1 MKMRICV
8 ECEEQFDVD
17 SPAKRRVGGLK
28 THCSECSV
36 ETTVKY
42 AGVNGAD
49 GKMAST
55 QILKFDSQ
63 QDREKYLAYWRA
75 SSGMNTGKNC
85 SLGFRASEPNISRKV
100 VLTQISN
107 PNHKGKSE

>member
-28 THCSECSV
+28 THCVDCSE

-75 SSGMNTGKNC
+75 SSGMNTGKSC
-85 SLGFRASEPNISRKV
+85 QLTFRASEPKV
-100 VLTQISN
+100 SKHIVLTQIAN
-107 PNHKGKSE
+107 ENHKGKA

>member
-1 MKMRICV
+1 MRICV

-28 THCSECSV
+28 THCVDCSE

-63 QDREKYLAYWRA
+63 QDRDKYLAYWRA
-75 SSGMNTGKNC
+75 SSGMNVGKSC
-85 SLGFRASEPNISRKV
+85 QLTYRASEPKV
-100 VLTQISN
+100 SKKIVMTQIGN
-107 PNHKGKSE
+107 ENHKGKA

>member
-1 MKMRICV
+1 MI
-8 ECEEQFDVD
+8 
-17 SPAKRRVGGLK
+17 
-28 THCSECSV
+28 HCPDCSS

-63 QDREKYLAYWRA
+63 QDRDKYLAYWRA
-75 SSGMNTGKNC
+75 SSGMNVGKSC
-85 SLGFRASEPNISRKV
+85 QLTYRASEPKV
-100 VLTQISN
+100 SKKIVLTQISN
-107 PNHKGKSE
+107 DNHKGKA

>member
-28 THCSECSV
+28 THCVDCSE

-63 QDREKYLAYWRA
+63 QDREKYLAYWKA
-75 SSGMNTGKNC
+75 TSGMNTGKNC
-85 SLGFRASEPNISRKV
+85 QLQFRASEPKV
-100 VLTQISN
+100 SKRIVLTQIAN
-107 PNHKGKSE
+107 DNHKGKA